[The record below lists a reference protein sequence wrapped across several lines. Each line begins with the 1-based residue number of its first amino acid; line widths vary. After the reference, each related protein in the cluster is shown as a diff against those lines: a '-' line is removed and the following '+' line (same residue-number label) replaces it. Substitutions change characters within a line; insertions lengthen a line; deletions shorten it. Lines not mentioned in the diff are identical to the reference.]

1 MRRPQRRD
9 LTKGKKTLTQKGLQP
24 HLKIIYYQRWNVMKI
39 WKGMFIKWRK
49 VDRESRNYSIP
60 GDHTFSDL
68 NSGYLNLLV
77 LVEFIIAGFI
87 MATAF
92 LLLMA
97 LFAVALIRTWGGC
110 FLRTTTSEA
119 KKETSFYEFIFT
131 LVAVYPKAPGAKE
144 YRKSNG
150 NMDNSFEHVI

>member
-1 MRRPQRRD
+1 M
-9 LTKGKKTLTQKGLQP
+9 
-24 HLKIIYYQRWNVMKI
+24 
-39 WKGMFIKWRK
+39 
-49 VDRESRNYSIP
+49 ESRNYGIP
-60 GDHTFSDL
+60 GGHTFSDL
-68 NSGYLNLLV
+68 NSGYLSLLV

-119 KKETSFYEFIFT
+119 KKETCFYEFIFT
-131 LVAVYPKAPGAKE
+131 IVAVYPKAPGAKE